1 MNLDFAFEDSC
12 IHELSFRLNSLK
24 ETLKREEKEL
34 TKADKTLQRTQDAQ
48 EIIQHLAQA
57 VQQRAHKKLSDVVSS
72 CLSSVFGEE
81 AYQFKI
87 EFDRKRG
94 RTEAHLRFVRG
105 DLDVDPMTASGGGVV
120 DVAAFALRI
129 ACLVLHRPRLSRVVV
144 LDEPF
149 KFLSVEYRPQVREM
163 LEQISKE
170 MGLQIILVTHIDE
183 LATGKVIE
191 L

>member
-1 MNLDFAFEDSC
+1 MIDFAFEDSC
-12 IHELSFRLNSLK
+12 IHELSFRINHLK
-24 ETLKREEKEL
+24 ESLTTEEKAL
-34 TKADKTLQRTQDAQ
+34 KKAEKTLTRSQDAQ
-48 EIIQHLAQA
+48 EILQHLAQA
-57 VQQRAHKKLSDVVSS
+57 IQQRAHDKISEVVSH
-72 CLSSVFGEE
+72 CLSAVFGED
-81 AYQFKI
+81 AYTFKI
-87 EFDRKRG
+87 EFERKRG

-105 DLDVDPMTASGGGVV
+105 DLDVDPMTASGGGVI

-129 ACLVLHRPRLSRVVV
+129 ACLMLHRPRLSRVVV

-170 MGLQIILVTHIDE
+170 MGLQVILVTHIDE